1 MTAAL
6 RLLCALAVFCGALLS
21 VMPEGSVKRI
31 AAIGCTAAMLLA
43 VLGAL
48 RELDP
53 GDFTL
58 ELARYRELGRE
69 LAVRSEEVRDRLNRS
84 VIEEEYEA
92 YICDEAKRFGADGIR
107 AEVTL
112 RWDMAGVW
120 LPYEVRL
127 SGRADRDAVARLRER
142 IGAELGVPPERIS
155 WDDEERG

>member
-92 YICDEAKRFGADGIR
+92 SLGDAALGY
-107 AEVTL
+107 
-112 RWDMAGVW
+112 
-120 LPYEVRL
+120 
-127 SGRADRDAVARLRER
+127 GRRVAS
-142 IGAELGVPPERIS
+142 V
-155 WDDEERG
+155 